1 MTKNPHAS
9 RCKSS
14 PSTATATTRN
24 SLGRYVCIC
33 TLLLSTEND
42 DDPLQFKPDP
52 HRARRGGGRARDRH
66 WHPSVCLPK
75 RAINYDLAE
84 SFMDHSTNPLSS
96 DLYKVRFHHSN
107 KQWPNGRFMSYKEK
121 LDKLDGNIVE
131 ISCTRT
137 FALVPKRKKM
147 IEIQPVDPPSI
158 VPPPILPVD
167 PVVQEQ
173 KKKQVDKQ
181 THFYANLFGC
191 GKIPRVTIAEDEYRW
206 GKNPWQR
213 HAAHSCSLHLIS

>member
-1 MTKNPHAS
+1 M
-9 RCKSS
+9 
-14 PSTATATTRN
+14 
-24 SLGRYVCIC
+24 I
-33 TLLLSTEND
+33 
-42 DDPLQFKPDP
+42 PLQFKPDP

-84 SFMDHSTNPLSS
+84 SFVDHSTNPLSS
-96 DLYKVRFHHSN
+96 DLYKVRFQHSN
-107 KQWPNGRFMSYKEK
+107 KQWPNGRFMSYREK
-121 LDKLDGNIVE
+121 LDKDDGNIVE

-147 IEIQPVDPPSI
+147 VEIQSVAPPSI
-158 VPPPILPVD
+158 VPVD

-173 KKKQVDKQ
+173 KKKQVDRQ

-191 GKIPRVTIAEDEYRW
+191 GKIPRVTIVENEYRW
-206 GKNPWQR
+206 EMPLTETYSEFLRVVSYQSTFVRLLPSRFFIDSILNMSIFGRRRTFPETNRNECDPP
-213 HAAHSCSLHLIS
+213 A